1 MAKRKAGAGSASSP
15 RASKKASSERCA
27 FAGCKCSATFGMPAT
42 RERKWC
48 SKHKAAGA
56 INLRTKL
63 CESSDNGVLCTKQ
76 ATFGYATDRRK
87 RWCATHRPKG
97 TIDVK
102 NRRCDVE
109 GCEKQAI
116 HRQASG
122 ARTCGKHKHVA
133 CLVGRDTTPKG
144 KAKKSAKN
152 TATPPLSLALK
163 AQTLVSEGL
172 SFLKSLE
179 KAANHVDKQAL
190 AGSAKNDLNESSSSH
205 VEAEKDH
212 EQEPKQEAVKGI
224 HQNQPTQQQRQPE
237 YPSQEGWQNTHN
249 QHRVHMN
256 EVTMA
261 TLPSGWKL
269 NDMRHAAQ
277 HMPVFQDSVADIPRP
292 FQQRTTDSDLAQEN
306 SRLKLQLF
314 QQQFQFNQKIEEL
327 QSLYQVREKNIFRE
341 NQLLKQKMSENVKRD
356 NPKYSSADMN
366 VAQGNF
372 TVQSIT
378 DQWVKQK
385 LEVLSRE
392 IRAEHEVAL
401 SSSWLPEAAYQ
412 LPVVALA
419 AQRLLADVTSIY
431 FPQHSY
437 ATPPYNRF
445 GEGTR
450 SQASSFSQAAAAE
463 SKKKA

>member
-1 MAKRKAGAGSASSP
+1 MAKRKAGTGSASSP
-15 RASKKASSERCA
+15 RASKKVSSERCA

-63 CESSDNGVLCTKQ
+63 CESCDNGVLCTKQ

-87 RWCATHRPKG
+87 RWCASHRPKG

-133 CLVGRDTTPKG
+133 GLVGRDTTPKG
-144 KAKKSAKN
+144 KAKKSTKA
-152 TATPPLSLALK
+152 ATPPLSLASK
-163 AQTLVSEGL
+163 AQTSVSEGL

-190 AGSAKNDLNESSSSH
+190 AGSAKNDLNESSPSH
-205 VEAEKDH
+205 VGAEEEDH
-212 EQEPKQEAVKGI
+212 EQELKQEAVKGA
-224 HQNQPTQQQRQPE
+224 HQNQPTQHQIHHPNQPE

-261 TLPSGWKL
+261 TPPSGWKP
-269 NDMRHAAQ
+269 NGVWHAAQ
-277 HMPVFQDSVADIPRP
+277 HMPVFQDSV
-292 FQQRTTDSDLAQEN
+292 QQVTTGGDMAQEN
-306 SRLKLQLF
+306 SRLRLQLF
-314 QQQFQFNQKIEEL
+314 QQQLQFNQKIEEL
-327 QSLYQVREKNIFRE
+327 QNLYQAREKNIFRE
-341 NQLLKQKMSENVKRD
+341 NQLLKQKMSENVKG
-356 NPKYSSADMN
+356 NIPKHSSSDTN
-366 VAQGNF
+366 VAQGNL
-372 TVQSIT
+372 TAQSIT
-378 DQWVKQK
+378 DPWIKQK

-419 AQRLLADVTSIY
+419 AQRLLADITSIY

-437 ATPPYNRF
+437 AMPPYNRF
-445 GEGTR
+445 GEVTR
-450 SQASSFSQAAAAE
+450 SQSSSFSQAAAAE